1 MKSLMKLNQKQNK
14 KREQIAPFFLGYSK
28 GIILNQMKI

>member
-1 MKSLMKLNQKQNK
+1 MKSLMKLNQEQSK
-14 KREQIAPFFLGYSK
+14 KREQIAPFFIGYSR